1 MTTIT
6 LDHVTKIYH
15 SSNEEAPTTISIDDL
30 SLRIHPGEVVALMGP
45 SGCGKTTLLK
55 IIAGLIKPDSGQ
67 ILYDDIPLPDLDRAN
82 RRIGMVF
89 QDDAL
94 MPHWDS
100 RQNIGFYLQLRHR
113 EDELERRLERISAI
127 TGFSLALLLDR
138 KPGQLSGGEKQR
150 VAVARALAR
159 DLNVLLCDEPFS
171 NLDAKLRSSARV
183 ELKRLLNEF
192 PVTTVYATHDQ
203 VEAMSLATRIVL
215 MRQGRI
221 EQVGT
226 YQHLYRTPRTLFAA
240 TFIGTPTINLFEGVA
255 RDGHWWGENFGGL
268 PIRGD
273 LVDGS
278 PITLG
283 IRPENLRI
291 VAHNAPGD
299 AGLRS
304 PAVVEHV
311 TPLFAE
317 RSQLIDVHLAG
328 EHWSLLTDID
338 DPVEVGSTI
347 HCDLDVDSL
356 LFFDTETDLRIG

>member
-6 LDHVTKIYH
+6 LDHVTKIYRPPSEDH
-15 SSNEEAPTTISIDDL
+15 PQTVSINDF
-30 SLRIHPGEVVALMGP
+30 SLRIHPGEVLVLMGP

-55 IIAGLIKPDSGQ
+55 MIAGLIKPDSGQ
-67 ILYDDIPLPDLDRAN
+67 VLYDNVPLSEVDRAN

-89 QDDAL
+89 QDNAL

-100 RQNIGFYLQLRHR
+100 RQNIGFYLQLRNR
-113 EDELERRLERISAI
+113 EDELDARLERISMI

-150 VAVARALAR
+150 VAIARALAR

-183 ELKRLLNEF
+183 ELRKLLNEF

-215 MRQGRI
+215 MRQGQI

-240 TFIGTPTINLFEGVA
+240 TFVGTPSINLFEGTV
-255 RDGHWWGENFGGL
+255 REGRWWGENFGGL
-268 PIRGD
+268 PIRSD
-273 LVDGS
+273 LPDSS

-283 IRPENLRI
+283 IRPENLHI
-291 VAHNAPGD
+291 VSHDAPGD
-299 AGLRS
+299 PGLRS
-304 PAVVEHV
+304 PAVVERV
-311 TPLFAE
+311 VPLFAE
-317 RSQLIDVHLAG
+317 RSQLVDLHLAG
-328 EHWSLLTDID
+328 ERWSLLTDID
-338 DPVEVGSTI
+338 EKVEVGSTI
-347 HCDLDVDSL
+347 HCDLDADGL
-356 LFFDTETDLRIG
+356 LFFDSESGLRIG

>member
-6 LDHVTKIYH
+6 LDHVTKVYH
-15 SSNEEAPTTISIDDL
+15 PLSEDGPTTVSIDDL

-55 IIAGLIKPDSGQ
+55 MIAGLIKPDSGEV
-67 ILYDDIPLPDLDRAN
+67 LYDNVPLPDLDRAN

-89 QDDAL
+89 QDNAL

-113 EDELERRLERISAI
+113 EDELEARLERISAI

-171 NLDAKLRSSARV
+171 NLDAPLRSSARV

-215 MRQGRI
+215 MRQGHI

-226 YQHLYRTPRTLFAA
+226 YQHLYRTPRTLFVA
-240 TFIGTPTINLFEGVA
+240 TFIGMPGINLFEGTV
-255 RDGHWWGENFGGL
+255 RDGRWWGENFGGL
-268 PIRGD
+268 PIRSD
-273 LVDGS
+273 LPNDS

-283 IRPENLRI
+283 IRPENLRL
-291 VAHNAPGD
+291 VAYDAPGD
-299 AGLRS
+299 ARLRS
-304 PAVVEHV
+304 PAVVEHI

-317 RSQLIDVHLAG
+317 RSQLIDLHLAG
-328 EHWSLLTDID
+328 ERWSLLTDID

-347 HCDLDVDSL
+347 HCDLDAEAS
-356 LFFDTETDLRIG
+356 LFFDSESGLRIG